1 MDVNILNKTVLGIQQ
16 SLESTRVGLKEEV
29 FLERHLPTIM
39 KEGKPTVAMSIELS
53 KLAGGENKR
62 LNIVDDN
69 GKIILALP
77 SALSSGNTINNKDL
91 KENTRAIQNINGIDG
106 DNLTDKA
113 LNKFDSKVSEIKDK
127 HIDEL
132 KTDWTYVIEHYKD
145 KVKPV
150 VTPTANSKPKNNMR
164 KNITF
169 EY

>member
-1 MDVNILNKTVLGIQQ
+1 MDVNALNKTVLGIQQ
-16 SLESTRVGLKEEV
+16 SLDSSRIGLKEDV

-39 KEGKPTVAMSIELS
+39 KDGKPTVAMSIELS

-69 GKIILALP
+69 GKVVLTLP

-91 KENTRAIQNINGIDG
+91 KENTKAIQNINGIDG

-113 LNKFDSKVSEIKDK
+113 LNKFNSKIEDIKDK
-127 HIDEL
+127 HINDL
-132 KTDWTYVIEHYKD
+132 KTDWTYVIDHYKD
-145 KVKPV
+145 KVKPI
-150 VTPTANSKPKNNMR
+150 VTPEVSTKPKNNLR

>member
-1 MDVNILNKTVLGIQQ
+1 MDVNILNKTVLDIQQ

-91 KENTRAIQNINGIDG
+91 KENTRAIQNINGIDS

-127 HIDEL
+127 HINEL